1 MENGILIFAVVWL
14 LIYWLGSIALEATGL
29 ERSKARFQ
37 TLSALTGTGF
47 TTRQAES
54 VVNHPKRR
62 RIVAWLILIGTTG
75 AIAFIVGL
83 IVAVRGDVEAPST
96 LFIIVVISLIAIVI
110 VIIRIGIV
118 NRISDLILRFVGTG
132 QSRSWLVDK
141 EILYQTDSYV
151 IVRIK
156 MDEKLVQNGVNIRD
170 IGLMEEGIMISV
182 LSDYY

>member
-62 RIVAWLILIGTTG
+62 RIVAWLILIGTT
-75 AIAFIVGL
+75 FY
-83 IVAVRGDVEAPST
+83 T
-96 LFIIVVISLIAIVI
+96 LYHCCNQPYCDS
-110 VIIRIGIV
+110 
-118 NRISDLILRFVGTG
+118 NSDNSHWYRE
-132 QSRSWLVDK
+132 S
-141 EILYQTDSYV
+141 
-151 IVRIK
+151 
-156 MDEKLVQNGVNIRD
+156 N
-170 IGLMEEGIMISV
+170 
-182 LSDYY
+182 